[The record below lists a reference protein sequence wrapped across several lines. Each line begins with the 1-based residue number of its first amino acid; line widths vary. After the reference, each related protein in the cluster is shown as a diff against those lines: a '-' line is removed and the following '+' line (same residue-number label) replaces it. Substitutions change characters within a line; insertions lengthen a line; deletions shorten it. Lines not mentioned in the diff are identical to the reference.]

1 MDQCRQSGRS
11 PRRTVPL
18 LVMLTDSEMLR
29 FKLAAFAMGRKR
41 SSIVRERI
49 IDLITAPRP
58 NSAASVR
65 TALLSKWAPQTPNG
79 TH

>member
-1 MDQCRQSGRS
+1 MAQCRQNRRS
-11 PRRTVPL
+11 PHRTVPL

-49 IDLITAPRP
+49 IDLITMPRP
-58 NSAASVR
+58 NAALPVR
-65 TALLSKWAPQTPNG
+65 NALLAKWAP
-79 TH
+79 